1 MADGD
6 YESFYRLEYIIKSM
20 VISLSL
26 SEEMFL
32 TTTILADVFLLWGS
46 GVKQMFIV
54 RLCLARKIIIAENT
68 PFSVNIVFMD

>member
-26 SEEMFL
+26 SEEMLL